1 MSSIDPSLNLALE
14 HLREIRSALLSL
26 HKALLDSEQ
35 EAYER
40 INGPVRSKG
49 ELFQLVVS
57 DEWFNWLRPFSQL
70 IVRIDE
76 FLASKEPISLGE
88 VNELIAQT
96 RTLLH
101 PVEAGSESE
110 DRYYQAIQRDSDI
123 AFLHA
128 KMMNLLKQGGRS
140 EQ

>member
-1 MSSIDPSLNLALE
+1 MSSIDPSLNSALT

-40 INGPVRSKG
+40 DRGPINSKG
-49 ELFQLVVS
+49 ELFQLVIS
-57 DEWFNWLRPFSQL
+57 DEWFSWLRPISQF

-76 FLASKEPISLGE
+76 SLASKEPLSLDE

-96 RTLLH
+96 KTLLT
-101 PVEAGSESE
+101 PAETGTEPE
-110 DRYYQAIQRDSDI
+110 ERYYQAIQRDSDI
-123 AFLHA
+123 AFMHA
-128 KMMNLLKQGGRS
+128 KMMNLLKQQR
-140 EQ
+140 